1 MNNTDWIKQ
10 EINKIATSNQ
20 QTEIK
25 DHLKIKNSHTYGVP
39 KKHLLAK
46 LQTYGSAKQRVRYF
60 QLLSY
65 ISLTGNILLI
75 LTIFYLLRRF

>member
-1 MNNTDWIKQ
+1 M
-10 EINKIATSNQ
+10 
-20 QTEIK
+20 
-25 DHLKIKNSHTYGVP
+25 KN

-46 LQTYGSAKQRVRYF
+46 LQTYGTAKQRVRYF